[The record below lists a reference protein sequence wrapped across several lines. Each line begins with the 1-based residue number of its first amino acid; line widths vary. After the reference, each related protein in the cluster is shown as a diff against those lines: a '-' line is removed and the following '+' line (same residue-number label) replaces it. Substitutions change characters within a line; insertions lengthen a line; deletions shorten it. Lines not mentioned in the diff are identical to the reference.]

1 MAIAEFCRLDV
12 TAENGLF
19 HVSEKWEWPAIMPG
33 MVSIIIPNWNGKK
46 YLRDCL
52 EAVHAQTYTDFEV
65 LLVDNASSDPS
76 IEFVKTFFPE
86 IRVIPLSQNRG
97 FSGAANAGIKG
108 AKGEFIALLNNDAQ
122 ADPQWLEELVKAI
135 QTSPD
140 IGFCASKIV
149 IAPQGA
155 KIDAAGDTYTSFGVA
170 LKRGHALSKNR
181 YSRKELVFGAC
192 AAAALYRRSLFAEIG
207 LFDEDFFCTYEDVD
221 LSFRAQLSGYRCLFV
236 PEAVVHHIGGGTLGQ
251 DNHFTAYYGQRNLES
266 VLFQNMP
273 ARLLLKYLPV
283 HCSYLILAFL
293 HNTLKGRGGI
303 FLRAKRDALLQIERV
318 LAKRKNIQAKRRVP
332 LEYLE
337 RIFDRRSLWQHVI
350 QAK

>member
-1 MAIAEFCRLDV
+1 MNPTHEDD
-12 TAENGLF
+12 LF
-19 HVSEKWEWPAIMPG
+19 HDPEKEKGPSTGCG
-33 MVSIIIPNWNGKK
+33 MVSIIIPNWNGKR

-52 EAVHAQTYTDFEV
+52 EAVRAQTYRDFEV
-65 LLVDNASSDPS
+65 LLVDNASSDS
-76 IEFVKTFFPE
+76 SVEFVKTFFPE
-86 IRVIPLSQNRG
+86 IQVIALSQNQG
-97 FSGAANAGIKG
+97 FSGAANEGIQR
-108 AKGEFIALLNNDAQ
+108 AKGEFIALLNNDAKV
-122 ADPQWLEELVKAI
+122 DPPWLEELVKAI

-140 IGFCASKIV
+140 IGFCASKIL
-149 IAPQGA
+149 IAPQGV
-155 KIDAAGDTYTSFGVA
+155 KIDTAGDSYTSFGVA

-181 YSRKELVFGAC
+181 YSRPELVFGAC
-192 AAAALYRRSLFAEIG
+192 AAAALYRRSLFYEIG

-236 PEAVVHHIGGGTLGQ
+236 PGAVVHHIGGGTLGQ

-273 ARLLLKYLPV
+273 ASLLLKYLPV

-293 HNTLKGRGGI
+293 HNLFKGRGGV
-303 FLRAKRDALLQIERV
+303 FLQAKRDALLQIERV
-318 LAKRKNIQAKRRVP
+318 LAKRKEVQAKRRVT

-337 RIFDRRSLWQHVI
+337 GILDRRSLWQHVV